1 MKRTQIL
8 LIVILLLAT
17 LFLAT
22 QVSHLEDFARV
33 LASGHPLWIG
43 LGVLLVL
50 AWQVAQAAQ
59 FRAAHRAVGVQQSL
73 LSMLPVV
80 AANNFVLIALP
91 SANLSTFAL
100 FLANA
105 RRHTAPPERT
115 AVAVAV
121 FAVFQYLGLTASI
134 ALALLALATRGVLHP
149 LEWLPALPLFALGLG
164 QYVVLLLAMRSPARL
179 ERAALWLAE
188 RLNRLSR
195 RLLRRELVAME
206 RVHQACHNAAGGLDS
221 MRQNG
226 PRAQLILFI
235 YGLLSQALLAI
246 VLAVLLRAFGQ
257 HAYPATVLA
266 GLGMAG
272 LYTVVSPT
280 PLGLG
285 VVEGGVAIVL
295 TSLGLNAG
303 AALIVSLAFR
313 GLTLWLPV
321 LYGFVALQALG
332 FRAIQ
337 PTKDERRRTN
347 DEGQAAT

>member
-1 MKRTQIL
+1 VKRRQIL
-8 LIVILLLAT
+8 LIAVLLLAT

-22 QVSHLEDFARV
+22 QLNRLEDFARI
-33 LASGHPLWIG
+33 LSAGHPVWIG
-43 LGVLLVL
+43 LGALLVL
-50 AWQVAQAAQ
+50 VWQVAQAAQ
-59 FRAAHRAVGVQQSL
+59 FRAAHRAAGVQQSL

-91 SANLSTFAL
+91 SANLSTIAL
-100 FLANA
+100 FMANA
-105 RRHTAPPERT
+105 RRQGASPERT
-115 AVAVAV
+115 LVAVV
-121 FAVFQYLGLTASI
+121 TFAVFQYLALSTSV
-134 ALALLALATRGVLHP
+134 ALALLALAVSGALYP
-149 LEWLPALPLFALGLG
+149 LEWLPALPIFAIALV
-164 QYVVLLLAMRSPARL
+164 QYAVFLLALRWPARL

-195 RLLRRELVAME
+195 RVLRRELIALQ
-206 RVHQACHNAAGGLDS
+206 RVHQAVANAAGGLES
-221 MRQNG
+221 IRQNG
-226 PRAQLILFI
+226 ARAQLILFV

-285 VVEGGVAIVL
+285 VVEGAVAVVL
-295 TSLGLNAG
+295 ATLGLDAG
-303 AALIVSLAFR
+303 AGLIVSLAFR

-321 LYGFVALQALG
+321 LYGFVALETLG
-332 FRAIQ
+332 FRAIR
-337 PTKDERRRTN
+337 PDPSKNESV
-347 DEGQAAT
+347 AAGNS

>member
-1 MKRTQIL
+1 MKRGQIL

-22 QVSHLEDFARV
+22 QVSRLEDFARI
-33 LASGHPLWIG
+33 LSTGHPVWIG

-50 AWQVAQAAQ
+50 AWQAAQAAQ
-59 FRAAHRAVGVQQSL
+59 FRAAHHAVGVEQSL

-105 RRHTAPPERT
+105 RRQGASPERT
-115 AVAVAV
+115 AVAVAT
-121 FAVFQYLGLTASI
+121 FAVFQYLALSASI
-134 ALALLALATRGVLHP
+134 ALALLALGMRGALYP
-149 LEWLPALPLFALGLG
+149 LEWLPALPIFAIGLG
-164 QYVVLLLAMRSPARL
+164 QYAVLLFALHSPARL

-195 RLLRRELVAME
+195 RLLRRDLVALE
-206 RVHQACHNAAGGLDS
+206 RVHLICANAAGGLDS
-221 MRQNG
+221 LRQNG

-235 YGLLSQALLAI
+235 YGLLSQALLAS

-285 VVEGGVAIVL
+285 VVEGAVAIVL
-295 TSLGLNAG
+295 ASLGLNAG

-321 LYGFVALQALG
+321 LYGFVALEALG
-332 FRAIQ
+332 FRAIR
-337 PTKDERRRTN
+337 PEKSN
-347 DEGQAAT
+347 S